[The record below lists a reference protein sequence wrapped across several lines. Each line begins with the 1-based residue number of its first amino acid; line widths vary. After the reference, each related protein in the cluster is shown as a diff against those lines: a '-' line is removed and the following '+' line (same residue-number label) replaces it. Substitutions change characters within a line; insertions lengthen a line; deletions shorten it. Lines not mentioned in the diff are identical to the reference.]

1 LKNYKHLLFDLDGT
15 LTDSDEGII
24 NALRYALDNAG
35 ISDNDTEK
43 LRSFIGSSLL
53 KTLQDVYGISKDRAE
68 DIASD
73 YRSYYSEK
81 GVFENRLYP
90 GIPELLADLKNAGK
104 RLIVATSKRTT
115 GANQVLDNFKLNEY
129 FDLVVGGSSDG
140 KISEKT
146 DVIRHVFSKTGN
158 DIKTSA
164 VMIGDRK
171 FDILGAHEN
180 GIDSIAVMYGYATKE
195 EIDEARPTYRVNT
208 VEELRTLLFKNH
220 EGHEE

>member
-15 LTDSDEGII
+15 LTDSEEGII
-24 NALRYALDNAG
+24 NALKYALDKAG
-35 ISDNDTEK
+35 ITDNDTDK

-53 KTLQDVYGISKDRAE
+53 KTLQKVYGISKDRAE
-68 DIASD
+68 EIASD

-81 GVFENRLYP
+81 GMYENRVYP
-90 GIPELLADLKNAGK
+90 GIPELLSDLKKAGK

-115 GANQVLDNFKLNEY
+115 GARQVLDIFNLNEY
-129 FDLVVGGSSDG
+129 FDLVVGGSPDG

-158 DIKTSA
+158 DIKNSA

-180 GIDSIAVMYGYATKE
+180 GIDSIAVMYGYATKK
-195 EIDEARPTYRVNT
+195 EIDEAKPTYRVGS
-208 VEELRTLLFKNH
+208 VDELRVLLLS
-220 EGHEE
+220 